1 MIMIFIEKRMEAK
14 MIFKMILAQRSTLTA
29 EVNVMLLKSCRD
41 AECKR
46 YLEKELKD
54 ENSTLSPLP

>member
-1 MIMIFIEKRMEAK
+1 MMLMEKRMQAK
-14 MIFKMILAQRSTLTA
+14 TIYKMILAQRSKLTA

-54 ENSTLSPLP
+54 ENSTLLPLP